1 MYKILFSGTPFANVK
16 DIENA
21 CALALSVHRSSNV
34 EHSVRVLDEK
44 DVEVITF
51 SFVASKVDK

>member
-1 MYKILFSGTPFANVK
+1 MYKILFSGVTFATVK

-44 DVEVITF
+44 DLEVITF
-51 SFVASKVDK
+51 SFFTPKGK